1 MYVTGESVGAG
12 SGSFDYATVAYD
24 AKTGAQKWVRRYNGP
39 NNSVDVA
46 KSLAVSP
53 GGRTV
58 YVTGY
63 SGMQGRYDYVTIA
76 YNALT
81 GARRWLSRYNGRAGG
96 NDQGR
101 AVAVSPDGRTVYVT
115 GRSQGRRSGY
125 DIATIAYSAV
135 TGAQKWAGRY
145 DGPANLDDFGTG
157 LAVAPGGRAAYVT
170 GGVGAP
176 GRQLGFVT
184 IAYKSSSGKALWTSR
199 TRGWSIINDVG
210 SSVGVT
216 PDGRT
221 VLVANYT
228 AGTTTRTAYATT
240 AYNASTGTARW
251 SRRYAGP
258 AGNNDNLPAALG
270 ISPDGSTAYVTGTSD
285 SPTSSRDY
293 ATVAYRIATG
303 ALLWVSRF
311 TGLGS
316 ASDQANG
323 LAVNPKGNAVYVTG
337 ASTVSLTRAD
347 FATVAYRSG

>member
-115 GRSQGRRSGY
+115 GRSQGRRS
-125 DIATIAYSAV
+125 AT
-135 TGAQKWAGRY
+135 
-145 DGPANLDDFGTG
+145 
-157 LAVAPGGRAAYVT
+157 
-170 GGVGAP
+170 
-176 GRQLGFVT
+176 
-184 IAYKSSSGKALWTSR
+184 TSR
-199 TRGWSIINDVG
+199 RS
-210 SSVGVT
+210 
-216 PDGRT
+216 P
-221 VLVANYT
+221 
-228 AGTTTRTAYATT
+228 
-240 AYNASTGTARW
+240 TAR
-251 SRRYAGP
+251 
-258 AGNNDNLPAALG
+258 
-270 ISPDGSTAYVTGTSD
+270 
-285 SPTSSRDY
+285 
-293 ATVAYRIATG
+293 
-303 ALLWVSRF
+303 
-311 TGLGS
+311 
-316 ASDQANG
+316 
-323 LAVNPKGNAVYVTG
+323 
-337 ASTVSLTRAD
+337 
-347 FATVAYRSG
+347 